1 MKKIGFILY
10 FYCSICSCQIINIP
24 DANFKNKLLGAN
36 TFNGNACI
44 GSSEDTCIPGAIDTN
59 GDGEIQVSEAQAVAV
74 LSVNSANISD
84 LTGIE
89 YFTNLEWLICVN
101 NNLTAIN
108 LSTLSS
114 LTTLN
119 CNNNQITSLNLS
131 NLTQL
136 ELLGCSNNQLF
147 SLNLSNLPHL
157 DMLVTANNHLSTL
170 DFSTNPVLRRVYC
183 GGNLVSSLD
192 FSSNPFFFD
201 LGCRNNPNLTS
212 IKIRNNTTQL
222 FGAGTYYNE
231 CWTNVPNLNYICAD
245 SAEIP
250 ALQSFLAGCGVTQA
264 ITIDSACP
272 LGIEDFNVISCEL
285 YPNPSHG
292 IFQLNFSNHLSEKAT
307 YTVYDMLGKKL
318 LQQELS
324 EGSANTEIDMGNC
337 SQGIYLLNIT
347 MGNFTVSKKMVK
359 E

>member
-1 MKKIGFILY
+1 MKNVFILLL
-10 FYCSICSCQIINIP
+10 FVTGICRSQIINFP
-24 DANFKNKLLGAN
+24 DANFKAKLLISGS
-36 TFNGNACI
+36 GCI
-44 GSSEDTCIPGAIDTN
+44 GSSVETCLGEVIDTN
-59 GDGEIQVSEAQAVAV
+59 GDGEIQVSEAQAVAILWV
-74 LSVNSANISD
+74 SSANISD

-183 GGNLVSSLD
+183 GGNLVSGLD
-192 FSSNPFFFD
+192 FSSNPLFFD
-201 LGCRNNPNLTS
+201 LGCKNNPNLTS
-212 IKIRNNTTQL
+212 IKIRNGMTQA
-222 FGAGTYYNE
+222 FGSGTYYNE

-245 SAEIP
+245 SAELP

-292 IFQLNFSNHLSEKAT
+292 IFQLNFSNALPDTTIYE
-307 YTVYDMLGKKL
+307 VYDMLGKKL
-318 LQQELS
+318 FQGELS
-324 EGSANTEIDMGNC
+324 SGTTNLEIDMGNY
-337 SQGIYLLNIT
+337 SRGIYLLKISI
-347 MGNFTVSKKMVK
+347 GNSSVSKKIVK
-359 E
+359 K